1 MIYKLRRVWYGISI
15 ILVIASVGIMIGFGL
30 PLGIDFTGGNLAEI
44 KPPAGLS
51 TDQIQEQLASGGVE
65 AIVQSTSNDTYII
78 KYAARSDGSLPS
90 AQEIVDQF
98 SGSSIVSF
106 TSVGP
111 AMGDSLQRK
120 ALLSVTVASLGI
132 ILFLAWSFRSVGKLI
147 SAWSFGTFAVVAFI
161 HDIVTTTGFI
171 ALVGHFN
178 AQVSIDAYFLT
189 ALLTVLAYSVNDT
202 IVVYDR
208 VREVLWKTPSLPMPI
223 AIERSIQQTV
233 SRSLNTS
240 LTIVLAVLP
249 LILLAGGTLLTFLLT
264 LAFGIIVGTYS
275 SIFLAAPLLGTWQGW
290 RARPRQPRR
299 PRPERARKSR
309 SK

>member
-1 MIYKLRRVWYGISI
+1 MIYKLRRTWYGLSIILFGISI
-15 ILVIASVGIMIGFGL
+15 VIMATLGL

-44 KPPAGLS
+44 KPPAG
-51 TDQIQEQLASGGVE
+51 TTAEQVQQSLASGGVE
-65 AIVQSTSNDTYII
+65 AVVQETADSTLII
-78 KYAARSDGSLPS
+78 KYAARQDGTLPS
-90 AQEIVDQF
+90 AQDIV
-98 SGSSIVSF
+98 STVPGSNLVSF
-106 TSVGP
+106 TGVGP

-120 ALLSVTVASLGI
+120 ALLSVVVASLGI
-132 ILFLAWSFRSVGKLI
+132 ILFLAWSFRAVGKLI

-171 ALVGHFN
+171 ALVGHYN

-208 VREVLWKTPSLPMPI
+208 VREVLWKTPSLPLPI
-223 AIERSIQQTV
+223 AIERSIEQTV

-249 LILLAGGTLLTFLLT
+249 LILLAGGSLMTFLLT
-264 LAFGIIVGTYS
+264 LAFGIVVGTYS
-275 SIFLAAPLLGTWQGW
+275 SIFLAAPLLGTWHGY
-290 RARPRQPRR
+290 RAKPKKARR
-299 PRPERARKSR
+299 RLFRRRRK
-309 SK
+309 

>member
-1 MIYKLRRVWYGISI
+1 MIYKLRRFWYGLSI
-15 ILVIASVGIMIGFGL
+15 ALVALSIGLMVGFGL

-44 KPPAGLS
+44 KPPADL
-51 TDQIQEQLASGGVE
+51 TTEQVRAKLAGEGIE
-65 AIVQSTSNDTYII
+65 AIVQTTSNDTFII
-78 KYAARSDGSLPS
+78 KYAARSDGTLPS

-111 AMGDSLQRK
+111 AMGNSLQQK
-120 ALLSVTVASLGI
+120 ALLSVAVASLGI
-132 ILFLAWSFRSVGKLI
+132 IIFLAWSFRSVGKLI
-147 SAWSFGTFAVVAFI
+147 SAWSFGAFAVVAFI

-171 ALVGHFN
+171 TLVGHYN

-208 VREVLWKTPSLPMPI
+208 VREVLWKTPSLPLPI

-249 LILLAGGTLLTFLLT
+249 LILLAGGSLLTFLLT

-290 RARPRQPRR
+290 RAKPRR
-299 PRPERARKSR
+299 PRRPRTRRVRAK
-309 SK
+309 